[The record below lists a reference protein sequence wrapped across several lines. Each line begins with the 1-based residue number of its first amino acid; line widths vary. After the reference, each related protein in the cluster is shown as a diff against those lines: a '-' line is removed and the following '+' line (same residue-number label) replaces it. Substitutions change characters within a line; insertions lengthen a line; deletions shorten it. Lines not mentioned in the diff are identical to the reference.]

1 MLFKPGVVINV
12 VCYLLLSLPLAAAD
26 IRVVT
31 EYRSHYQQQNED
43 GSLGGYMTDIIRA
56 LFAITGDTPQFE
68 VHPWG
73 RTYTEALNN
82 PNVLIYSMSFNPARA
97 ALFDCVAELDSEQLY
112 FWALKNRV
120 ALTFNSITELY
131 PYRIGV
137 TQSSNPD
144 QYLTEQGLPKIL
156 RIATPE
162 QALGMLYKERLDL
175 VISAEVSV
183 MNRALE
189 LGFNPGQLRK
199 VFSLDALN
207 HPICAAFN
215 LASDSD
221 LRERYRAAF
230 KTLEQNGTLE
240 QIRLRWQT
248 VSNQDHDT
256 LN

>member
-1 MLFKPGVVINV
+1 MSVKTSATLLSAS
-12 VCYLLLSLPLAAAD
+12 CCLLLSLPLTAAD

-31 EYRSHYQQQNED
+31 EYRSHYQLQNED

-56 LFAITGDTPQFE
+56 LFEITGDKPIFE

-73 RTYTEALNN
+73 RTYAEALNT
-82 PNVLIYSMSFNPARA
+82 PNVMIYSMSFNPARA

-112 FWALKNRV
+112 FWALKSRV
-120 ALTFNSITELY
+120 PLALNSISELY
-131 PYRIGV
+131 QYRIGV

-144 QYLTEQGLPKIL
+144 QYLTGQGLPKLL

-183 MNRALE
+183 MNRAVE
-189 LGFNPGQLRK
+189 MGFDPSQLKK
-199 VFSLDALN
+199 VFSLDELN

-215 LASDSD
+215 LQSDSD
-221 LRERYRAAF
+221 LRQRYRAAF
-230 KTLEQNGTLE
+230 VTLQQNGTLE
-240 QIRLRWQT
+240 QIRQRWQ
-248 VSNQDHDT
+248 VVEN
-256 LN
+256 